1 MVERLQGKRALIT
14 GASSGIG
21 LAFAHEFAQR
31 GAALVLTAR
40 RRDRLESI
48 AMDIRTKYGV
58 EVDVIPLDL
67 SERTAPLALYEAT
80 EGKGLLIHVLVNN
93 AGFGTRAHFV
103 DTKWER
109 TAEEMQLNVVSLVEL
124 TRRFVANMVA
134 RRTGYV
140 LNVASIGAFLPTPR
154 FTTYGPGKAFVRN
167 FSEGLDFELRG
178 SGVRVTCLCP
188 GPTSTE
194 FAEVSGVGEIKGWR
208 SLTFISAA
216 ECARVGVNA
225 MLRGQ
230 RLVVS
235 GWISKIAM
243 FLTRFAPR
251 SLATWMSAKLF

>member
-1 MVERLQGKRALIT
+1 MAESLSGKRALIT

-21 LAFAHEFAQR
+21 LAFAHEFARR
-31 GAALVLTAR
+31 GASLILTAR

-48 AMDIRTKYGV
+48 ATEVRTKYGV
-58 EVDVIPLDL
+58 EVDVVPLDL
-67 SERTAPLALYEAT
+67 SDRESPQKLYEAT
-80 EGKGLLIHVLVNN
+80 EGKGILVHVLVNN

-103 DTKWER
+103 ETKWER
-109 TAEEMQLNVVSLVEL
+109 TAEEMQLNVFSLVEL
-124 TRRFVANMVA
+124 TRRFVVNMVA
-134 RRTGYV
+134 RRGGYV
-140 LNVASIGAFLPTPR
+140 LNVASIGAFVPTPR

-194 FAEVSGVGEIKGWR
+194 FAEVSGVGEVKGWR
-208 SLTFISAA
+208 ALTFISAA
-216 ECARVGVNA
+216 ACARIGVNA

-230 RLVVS
+230 RVVVS
-235 GWISKIAM
+235 GWISKISM

-251 SLATWMSAKLF
+251 SLSTWLADKLF